1 MKKFTLLMFC
11 FLSCVMSYATGKE
24 VNVNEAGTMG
34 TLLTADEV
42 TNLTDLKLTGN
53 LNGTDFKLIR
63 NMCSSSGHLANLDM
77 GDANIVSG
85 GDAYFS
91 LYGGTKYTEDNV
103 IGSDL
108 FYDSQNLE
116 SVILPKS
123 AKEVKDGIFMHCYKL
138 TRVEFPD
145 VSSVG
150 NMLFSDCQSLEN
162 VDFPISVTS
171 IGQWMFDD
179 MPKLKEVSM
188 PGVTIV
194 PDSTFINCA
203 SLEKITLGAVQQ
215 IGKGAFFRNTSLK
228 YIYLPAG
235 LEGVSENAFANCSSL
250 ATVVSMS
257 KEPPTCGENAFRNVW
272 NGCTVYVQIG
282 SGESYRD
289 ANEWNRLKIVEADL
303 TAIEPG
309 VIANKNKEV
318 GRYDLSGRKLAKST
332 RGVNIVRMKDG
343 SSRKVMVK

>member
-11 FLSCVMSYATGKE
+11 FLGCVMSYATVKE
-24 VNVNEAGTMG
+24 VDVKAGTLG

-53 LNGTDFKLIR
+53 LNGTDLKLIR
-63 NMCSSSGHLANLDM
+63 KMCSSSGHLANLDI

-85 GDAYFS
+85 GDAYCS
-91 LYGGTKYTEDNV
+91 SDIQTEYAEDNV
-103 IGSDL
+103 VGSFL
-108 FYDSQNLE
+108 FYNSENLE

-123 AKEVKDGIFMHCYKL
+123 AKEVKNNIFMNCYKL

-150 NMLFSDCQSLEN
+150 MMLFSDCLSLEN
-162 VDFPISVTS
+162 VDFPKSVTS
-171 IGQWMFDD
+171 IGRWMFDD

-194 PDSTFINCA
+194 LDSTFINCTT
-203 SLEKITLGAVQQ
+203 LEKITLGAVQQ

-235 LEGVSENAFANCSSL
+235 LEGVSENAFANCSRL
-250 ATVVSMS
+250 ATVVSMA
-257 KEPPTCGENAFRNVW
+257 KEPPTCGKNAFGGVE
-272 NGCTVYVQIG
+272 NGCVVYVQTG
-282 SGESYRD
+282 CGESYRD
-289 ANEWNRLKIVEADL
+289 ADEWNQLKIVEADL
-303 TAIEPG
+303 TGIEPR
-309 VIANKNKEV
+309 VTADKNEEV
-318 GRYDLSGRKLAKST
+318 ERYDLSGRKLAKST

-343 SSRKVMVK
+343 SSKKVMVK